1 MRTTIKKYSPSVNI
15 LRDLDSSFEYVST
28 RNGEHSFSTIIN
40 NIKGGQRSYII
51 IGAYGTGKSSFL
63 LALEQTLSK
72 KINHFPETNKQI
84 KQLPKFEFLNIIGE
98 FSSLIE
104 VFQKALNIGK
114 RSVPNDIISE
124 LEKKRNSY
132 SKKGIGFGI
141 IIDEFGKFLEFAAK
155 KAPESELYFIQQ
167 LAEWINNPD
176 NDCLL
181 ITTLHQDFSAYAMH
195 LSRSQRLEWD
205 KVKGRLREL
214 PFNEPVEQLLIL
226 ASKRLKMK
234 FANYPLD
241 KNFDKLVKVIEQS
254 KAFPFKNNINKDL
267 AKDLMPFDGLSAA
280 VMTLALQKYGQNERS
295 LFSFIESNDVFGI
308 EGFSTNFSGY
318 YSLSLVYDY
327 LRTNYYNYINS
338 KYNPHFSQWSSI
350 QHAIEKIDG
359 LFENS
364 ELQKSAE
371 SILKAI
377 GLLGIFAGATG
388 KLEPTFYIKYSQLA
402 MNIESSEDIIHML
415 EKRKLI
421 RYVKH
426 SSKYVFVEGTDVDIE
441 LAIDDAGQI
450 VEKVSNV
457 VVYLSQLFEFPFISA
472 KEHVYKTGTP
482 RYFQFRL
489 TESPIQSIP
498 EGEIDGFINL
508 VFSDSENA
516 EKEIVESSKNC
527 KEAILYGYFRN
538 TSEIKKYIF
547 EIQKIKKAKELNQ
560 EDKFA
565 VRELDTIQSHYISIL
580 NRLVYDKV
588 YSSSDSVVWY
598 SKGVN
603 ISILNRQE
611 FNNRLS
617 LICDDVYHAT
627 PIFKNEMVNRTK
639 ISSQIS
645 SARRKFVERLIEKI
659 DQPNLGFLEDEFPP
673 EKSIYLSLLSKTG
686 IHVVKKNIGT
696 LTRPADETYL
706 PLWEIGLHF
715 LSTTRLKERKLT
727 ELIDIY
733 SQRPFKLKEGF
744 IEFWVPVFLIA
755 TSHEYALYE
764 SQVYVPEINTDIL
777 ELIAKR
783 PNLFTIKAFDVT
795 GVKLDLFQKYRN
807 FLNQGVTKNV
817 SSSTFIETIKPF
829 LTFYRGLPEFTKKTN
844 KWITSDSVSIR
855 DVIAVAKDPEKV
867 FFEDFPAALGYSQ
880 QDFIENPEKVG
891 EFINR
896 LKASIKDLQGCF
908 DRFVDHFEN
917 YLAADLFEFEVEF
930 PKYRDRIVNRY
941 QGLKTHLLQHYHK
954 TFSSRLFSQI
964 EDKHAWLGS
973 LTQSLV
979 GKSLV
984 NITDSE
990 IDVLYLKLREIFH
1003 ELDNFNEISSDYN
1016 SEEFD
1021 DVIKLEISS
1030 IRKGNGKNIIS
1041 IPHAKAKKLS
1051 KQAEKIK
1058 GFLSAEKYD
1067 NMIILAKLLQ
1077 EIIDDGK

>member
-1 MRTTIKKYSPSVNI
+1 MRTTTKKYSPSVNI
-15 LRDLDSSFEYVST
+15 IRDLDSSFEYVST
-28 RNGEHSFSTIIN
+28 RNGEQSFSTIIS
-40 NIKGGQRSYII
+40 NIKGGQRSYIV

-72 KINHFPETNKQI
+72 KVSHFHDSNRQI
-84 KQLPKFEFLNIIGE
+84 KQLPKFEFLNIVGE

-104 VFQKALNIGK
+104 VFQHVLSIGK
-114 RSVPNDIISE
+114 RTSPNDIISE
-124 LEKKRNSY
+124 LEKKRNSFA
-132 SKKGIGFGI
+132 KKGLGFGI
-141 IIDEFGKFLEFAAK
+141 IIDEFGKFLEHAAK
-155 KAPESELYFIQQ
+155 KSPESELYFIQQ

-176 NDCLL
+176 NDCLF
-181 ITTLHQDFSAYAMH
+181 ITTLHQDFSAYALH

-234 FANYPLD
+234 FEKYPVD
-241 KNFDKLVKVIEQS
+241 RNFDKLFKLIEHS
-254 KAFPFKNNINKDL
+254 KAFPFRNNIDKEL

-295 LFSFIESNDVFGI
+295 LFSFIESNDAFGI
-308 EGFSTNFSGY
+308 EGFSQYSSGY
-318 YSLSLVYDY
+318 YSLSSVYDY
-327 LRTNYYNYINS
+327 LYTNYYNYINS
-338 KYNPHFSQWSSI
+338 KYNPHFSQWSSV

-377 GLLGIFAGATG
+377 GLLGIFAGASG
-388 KLEPTFYIKYSQLA
+388 KLEPSFYVKYSQLA
-402 MNIESSEDIIHML
+402 MNIEPAEEVIQTL
-415 EKRKLI
+415 EKRRLI

-426 SSKYVFVEGTDVDIE
+426 SCKYALVEGTDVDIE

-450 VEKVSNV
+450 VEKVSSV

-472 KEHVYKTGTP
+472 KEHGYKTGTP

-508 VFSDSENA
+508 IFSDSENA
-516 EKEIVESSKNC
+516 EWEVSESSRNC
-527 KEAILYGYFRN
+527 KEAILHGYFRN
-538 TSEIKKYIF
+538 TAEIKKYIF

-565 VRELDTIQSHYISIL
+565 VRELDSIQVHYVNML
-580 NRLVYDKV
+580 NRLVYDNI
-588 YSSSDSVVWY
+588 YSSSESVVWY
-598 SKGVN
+598 FKGTKVS
-603 ISILNRQE
+603 ISNRQE
-611 FNNRLS
+611 FNKRLS
-617 LICDDVYHAT
+617 LICDTIYHST
-627 PIFKNEMVNRTK
+627 PVFKNEMVNRTK

-659 DQPNLGFLEDEFPP
+659 DQPNLGFLESEFPP

-686 IHVVKKNIGT
+686 IHVVKKSTGM
-696 LTRPADETYL
+696 LGKPVDQTYL

-727 ELIDIY
+727 ELIEIF
-733 SQRPFKLKEGF
+733 SQRPFKLKDGF

-764 SQVYVPEINTDIL
+764 SQVYVPEINTDVL
-777 ELIAKR
+777 ELMAKR

-795 GVKLDLFQKYRN
+795 GVKLDLFQKYRS
-807 FLNQGVTKNV
+807 FLNQGVTKNI

-844 KWITSDSVSIR
+844 TWLTADSIAIR
-855 DVIAVAKDPEKV
+855 GVIAAAKDPEKV

-880 QDFIENPEKVG
+880 QDFVEYPEKVG
-891 EFINR
+891 EFISR

-908 DRFVDHFEN
+908 DRFVDHFES
-917 YLAADLFEFEVEF
+917 YLAGDLFEFEVEF
-930 PKYRDRIVNRY
+930 PKYRDRIISRY
-941 QGLKTHLLQHYHK
+941 QGLKTHLLQHSHK
-954 TFSSRLFSQI
+954 TFSSRLFSQLD
-964 EDKHAWLGS
+964 DKHAWLGS
-973 LTQSLV
+973 IAQSLV

-990 IDVLYLKLREIFH
+990 IDTLYLKLREIFH
-1003 ELDNFNEISSDYN
+1003 ELDNFNEISENYN
-1016 SEEFD
+1016 SEEFE

-1030 IRKGNGKNIIS
+1030 IRKGNGKNVFS
-1041 IPHAKAKKLS
+1041 IPHSKAKKLN
-1051 KQAEKIK
+1051 KKAEKIK
-1058 GFLSAEKYD
+1058 EFLDEEKYD

-1077 EIIDDGK
+1077 DIIGDGK